1 MIPPAH
7 FYHRQ
12 ALVVPSG
19 EYDEMMVMSPSDL
32 AQRCDGAHQDKA
44 GWRAKCPVHQGHSDT
59 SLHLWEEAGN
69 LRVHCFAG
77 CQAQDILSALGA
89 EPPAKR
95 AEHYDAMYSYRA
107 LDGTVL
113 YQVVRLPGKQFRQR
127 RPDPVHVGRWL
138 WDTKGVPLVLYQL
151 PEVKQAVTLH
161 QPIYIVEGE
170 KDVESLR
177 AIGLVATCNRGGA
190 GKWEDSYTAALSD
203 ADVIVLPDNDQAGKD
218 HAALVAARL
227 RGTVRSLALVPLPDL
242 PERGDVTDWLGKG
255 HTLKDLQRLT
265 AQTPPTITQPHL
277 ILTRFSEIE
286 PEDVSWLWHPYIPL
300 KKLTILE
307 GDPGQG
313 KTYLMLA
320 LAAAVTQGHSFPD
333 QRGRVPPPHMDWSTV
348 LYLSAEDDMAD
359 TLVPRAMAA
368 GAQRERLIAVCGWS
382 SGGDVAP
389 FSFAQLTLLSEAIGD
404 TKARLVIV
412 DPIQGFIGEKVDTH
426 RTNEVRPI
434 MSQLR
439 NIAEQHRCAI
449 LLIRHLNKGIGKAL
463 YRGQGSVDFTA
474 AARSVLVVA
483 ESLEDETKKVMAHEK
498 SSLAPKG
505 ASLVFSISNEGFH
518 WCGTSRVSA
527 DELVYQQP
535 IKEQHQRR
543 AAAEWLEGALEGG
556 EQQVETLRAEAEANG
571 IAWRTVERAKSALR
585 VISFKRGDKWFW
597 KLQEPWDEEMYPGRE
612 DTT

>member
-1 MIPPAH
+1 
-7 FYHRQ
+7 
-12 ALVVPSG
+12 
-19 EYDEMMVMSPSDL
+19 MSISSAAL
-32 AQRCDGAHQDKA
+32 AQQCDGAHQDKA
-44 GWRAKCPVHQGHSDT
+44 GWRAKCPIHQGHSDT

-77 CQAQDILSALGA
+77 CKAQDILAALGQQ
-89 EPPAKR
+89 PQSR
-95 AEHYDAMYSYRA
+95 HVEHYDAIYSYRN

-138 WDTKGVPLVLYQL
+138 WETKGVELVLYQL

-170 KDVESLR
+170 KDVETLR
-177 AIGLVATCNRGGA
+177 ALGLVATCNRGGA
-190 GKWEDSYTAALSD
+190 GKWEDTYTAALAD
-203 ADVIVLPDNDQAGKD
+203 ADVIVLPDNDQPGKD

-227 RGTVRSLALVPLPDL
+227 RGTVRSLAIVTLPDL
-242 PERGDVTDWLGKG
+242 PERGDVTDWLHKG
-255 HTLKDLQRLT
+255 HTLKDLQALT
-265 AQTPPTITQPHL
+265 ARTTPTITRPRL
-277 ILTRFSEIE
+277 VLRRFSEVD
-286 PEDVSWLWHPYIPL
+286 PEEVSWLWQPYIPL

-333 QRGRVPPPHMDWSTV
+333 QKGRVPPPHMNWGTV
-348 LYLSAEDDMAD
+348 LYMSAEDDMAD
-359 TLVPRAMAA
+359 TLVPRAIAA
-368 GAQRERLIAVCGWS
+368 GANRERLIEVSGWS
-382 SGGDVAP
+382 NGGDVEP
-389 FSFAQLTLLSEAIGD
+389 FSFAQLALLSEAIGD

-439 NIAEQHRCAI
+439 NIAEYHRCAI
-449 LLIRHLNKGIGKAL
+449 LLIRHLTKGIGKAL

-505 ASLVFSISNEGFH
+505 ASLVFQITDDGFR
-518 WCGTSRVSA
+518 WCGVSGVSA
-527 DELVYQQP
+527 DELVHQQP
-535 IKEQHQRR
+535 VKEQHQRR
-543 AAAEWLEGALEGG
+543 EAASWLEESLGDG
-556 EQQVETLRAEAEANG
+556 EQQVEILKMEAEANDL
-571 IAWRTVERAKSALR
+571 AWRTIRRAKLALG
-585 VISFKRGDKWFW
+585 VVSFKRGEKWFW
-597 KLQEPWDEEMYPGRE
+597 KLQDPWDKERYPGSE
-612 DTT
+612 DDDA

>member
-1 MIPPAH
+1 
-7 FYHRQ
+7 
-12 ALVVPSG
+12 
-19 EYDEMMVMSPSDL
+19 MMSISVDAL
-32 AQRCDGAHQDKA
+32 AQQCDGAHQDKA
-44 GWRAKCPVHQGHSDT
+44 GWRAKCPIHQGHSDT

-77 CQAQDILSALGA
+77 CKAQDILTALGQPKA
-89 EPPAKR
+89 R
-95 AEHYDAMYSYRA
+95 RTEHYDAIYSYRD

-127 RPDPVHVGRWL
+127 RPDPVHVGRWV
-138 WDTKGVPLVLYQL
+138 WDTKGVELVLYQL

-170 KDVESLR
+170 KDVETLR
-177 AIGLVATCNRGGA
+177 TLGLVATCNRGGA
-190 GKWEDSYTAALSD
+190 GKWEDSYTAALAD
-203 ADVIVLPDNDQAGKD
+203 ADVIVLPDNDQPGKD

-227 RGTVRSLALVPLPDL
+227 RGTVRSLAIVPLPDL
-242 PERGDVTDWLGKG
+242 PDRGDVTDWLHKG
-255 HTLKDLQRLT
+255 HTLRDLQALT
-265 AQTPPTITQPHL
+265 AHTAPTITRPML
-277 ILTRFSEIE
+277 VLKRFSEIE
-286 PEDVSWLWHPYIPL
+286 PEEVSWLWHPYIPL

-313 KTYLMLA
+313 KTFLMLA

-333 QRGRVPPPHMDWSTV
+333 QKGRVPPPHMNWGTV
-348 LYLSAEDDMAD
+348 LYMSAEDDLAD
-359 TLVPRAMAA
+359 TLVPRAISA
-368 GAQRERLIAVCGWS
+368 GAVRERILSVCGWS
-382 SGGDVAP
+382 TGGDIEP
-389 FSFAQLTLLSEAIGD
+389 FSFAQLALLNDAIGD

-439 NIAEQHRCAI
+439 NIAEHHRCAI

-505 ASLVFSISNEGFH
+505 ASLVFQITGEGFH
-518 WCGTSRVSA
+518 WCGTSSVSA

-535 IKEQHQRR
+535 VKAQHQRR
-543 AAAEWLEGALEGG
+543 EAATWLEGTLAEG
-556 EQQVETLRAEAEANG
+556 EQQVETLRAEADANG
-571 IAWRTVERAKSALR
+571 LNWRTVERAKSALH
-585 VISFKRGDKWFW
+585 VMSFKRDNKWFW
-597 KLQEPWDEEMYPGRE
+597 KLPEPWDEERYSGSE
-612 DTT
+612 DV

>member
-1 MIPPAH
+1 M
-7 FYHRQ
+7 
-12 ALVVPSG
+12 ALSAA
-19 EYDEMMVMSPSDL
+19 EL
-32 AQRCDGAHQDKA
+32 AQRCDGAHQDKE
-44 GWRAKCPVHQGHSDT
+44 GWRAKCPLHQGHSDT

-77 CQAQDILSALGA
+77 CKAQDILAALGA
-89 EPPAKR
+89 QSPTR
-95 AEHYDAMYSYRA
+95 RQEHYEAIYSYRA

-113 YQVVRLPGKQFRQR
+113 FQVVRLPGKQFRQR
-127 RPDPVHVGRWL
+127 RPDPIHVGRWL
-138 WDTKGVPLVLYQL
+138 WDTKGVELVLYHL

-161 QPIYIVEGE
+161 QPVYIVEGE

-177 AIGLVATCNRGGA
+177 ALGLVATCNRGGA
-190 GKWEDSYTAALSD
+190 GKWEDSYTAALEN
-203 ADVIVLPDNDQAGKD
+203 AEIIVLPDNDQPGRD

-227 RGTVRSLALVPLPDL
+227 RGTVRSLNIVTLPDL
-242 PERGDVTDWLGKG
+242 PERGDVTDWLRKG
-255 HTLKDLQRLT
+255 HTLKDLQALT
-265 AQTPPTITQPHL
+265 AQTAPTITRPRL
-277 ILTRFSEIE
+277 VLKRFSDIE

-313 KTYLMLA
+313 KTFLMLA

-333 QRGRVPPPHMDWSTV
+333 QRGRVPPPHMDWGTV
-348 LYLSAEDDMAD
+348 LYMSAEDDLAD
-359 TLVPRAMAA
+359 TLVPRAISA
-368 GAQRERLIAVCGWS
+368 GAVRERIISVCGWS
-382 SGGDVAP
+382 NGGEVEP
-389 FSFAQLTLLSEAIGD
+389 FSFTQLSLLNEAIGD

-439 NIAEQHRCAI
+439 TIAELHRCAI
-449 LLIRHLNKGIGKAL
+449 LLIRHLTKGIGKAL

-505 ASLVFSISNEGFH
+505 SSLIFKITDAGFQ
-518 WCGTSRVSA
+518 WCGTCAVGA
-527 DELVYQQP
+527 DELVRQQP
-535 IKEQHQRR
+535 DKSHSQRR
-543 AAAEWLEGALEGG
+543 EAAQWLEESLRTG
-556 EQQVETLRAEAEANG
+556 EQQVATLQMEAEVNDL
-571 IAWRTVERAKSALR
+571 AWRTVIRAKSALGI
-585 VISFKRGDKWFW
+585 VSFKRGETWFW
-597 KLQEPWDEEMYPGRE
+597 KLHEPWDKERYPGQE
-612 DTT
+612 DDE

>member
-1 MIPPAH
+1 MAERRTGQDV
-7 FYHRQ
+7 YHDTTSAAQ
-12 ALVVPSG
+12 
-19 EYDEMMVMSPSDL
+19 L
-32 AQRCDGAHQDKA
+32 AQQCDGAHQDKD
-44 GWRAKCPVHQGHSDT
+44 GWRARCPVHQGHSDT

-69 LRVHCFAG
+69 LRVHCFSG
-77 CQAQDILSALGA
+77 CKAQDILTALGA
-89 EPPAKR
+89 QPRARR
-95 AEHYDAMYSYRA
+95 AEHYDAIYSYRA

-113 YQVVRLPGKQFRQR
+113 YQVVRMLGKQFRQR
-127 RPDPVHVGRWL
+127 RPDPINVGRWL
-138 WDTKGVPLVLYQL
+138 WDTKGVSLVLYHL

-170 KDVESLR
+170 KDVETLR
-177 AIGLVATCNRGGA
+177 ALGLVATCNRGGA
-190 GKWEDSYTAALSD
+190 GKWEDSYTAALD
-203 ADVIVLPDNDQAGKD
+203 NADVLVLPDNDQPGKD

-227 RGTVRSLALVPLPDL
+227 RGTVRSLSIVVLPDL
-242 PERGDVTDWLGKG
+242 PERGDVSDWLQQG
-255 HTLKDLQRLT
+255 HTLKELQALT
-265 AQTPPTITQPHL
+265 AKTPPTITRPRL
-277 ILTRFSEIE
+277 ILKRFSEIE
-286 PEDVSWLWHPYIPL
+286 PEEVSWLWHPYIPL

-313 KTYLMLA
+313 KTFLMLA

-333 QRGRVPPPHMDWSTV
+333 QRGRVPPPHMNWGTV
-348 LYLSAEDDMAD
+348 LYMSAEDDLAD
-359 TLVPRAMAA
+359 TLIPRALSA
-368 GAQRERLIAVCGWS
+368 GAVRERIISVCGWTN
-382 SGGDVAP
+382 GGEVEP
-389 FSFAQLTLLSEAIGD
+389 FSFAQLALLSEAIGD

-412 DPIQGFIGEKVDTH
+412 DPLQGFIGEKVDTH

-439 NIAEQHRCAI
+439 NIAEVHRCAI

-505 ASLVFSISNEGFH
+505 ASLVFRITNEGFH
-518 WCGTSRVSA
+518 WCGTSGIGA

-543 AAAEWLEGALEGG
+543 AAAEWLGSALEGG
-556 EQQVETLRAEAEANG
+556 EQQVETLKVEAEANS
-571 IAWRTVERAKSALR
+571 IAWRTLFRAKSALHI
-585 VISFKRGDKWFW
+585 ISFKRDGKWFW
-597 KLQEPWDEEMYPGRE
+597 KLPEPWDEERYPGSE
-612 DTT
+612 NET

>member
-1 MIPPAH
+1 
-7 FYHRQ
+7 
-12 ALVVPSG
+12 
-19 EYDEMMVMSPSDL
+19 MMSISAATL
-32 AQRCDGAHQDKA
+32 AQQCEGAHQDKA
-44 GWRAKCPVHQGHSDT
+44 GWRAKCPIHQGHSDT

-77 CQAQDILSALGA
+77 CKAQDILAALGQQ
-89 EPPAKR
+89 PQHR
-95 AEHYDAMYSYRA
+95 HTEHYDAIYSYRN

-138 WDTKGVPLVLYQL
+138 WDTKGVELVLYQL

-170 KDVESLR
+170 KDVETLR
-177 AIGLVATCNRGGA
+177 ALGLVATCNRGGA
-190 GKWEDSYTAALSD
+190 GKWEDSYTAVLSD

-218 HAALVAARL
+218 HAALVASRL
-227 RGTVRSLALVPLPDL
+227 RGTVRSLAIVPLPDL
-242 PERGDVTDWLGKG
+242 PERGDVTDWLHKG
-255 HTLKDLQRLT
+255 HTLKDLQKITR
-265 AQTPPTITQPHL
+265 QVQPTITRPML
-277 ILTRFSEIE
+277 VLKRFSEIE
-286 PEDVSWLWHPYIPL
+286 PEEVSWLWHPYIPL

-313 KTYLMLA
+313 KTFLMLA
-320 LAAAVTQGHSFPD
+320 LAAAVTQGYSFPD
-333 QRGRVPPPHMDWSTV
+333 QKGRVPPPHMNWGTV
-348 LYLSAEDDMAD
+348 LYMSAEDDLAD
-359 TLVPRAMAA
+359 TLVPRAISA
-368 GAQRERLIAVCGWS
+368 GAERDRIISVCGWS
-382 SGGDVAP
+382 NGGEIEP
-389 FSFAQLTLLSEAIGD
+389 FSFAQLALLNEAIGD

-439 NIAEQHRCAI
+439 NIAEHHRCAI
-449 LLIRHLNKGIGKAL
+449 LLIRHLTKGIGKAL

-505 ASLVFSISNEGFH
+505 ESLVFQITDGGFR
-518 WCGTSRVSA
+518 WCGVSRVSA

-543 AAAEWLEGALEGG
+543 AAAEWLEETLTEG
-556 EQQVETLRAEAEANG
+556 EQQRETIRAEAEAND
-571 IAWRTVERAKSALR
+571 IKWRTLMRAKSALR
-585 VISFKRGDKWFW
+585 VMSFKKGELWFW
-597 KLQEPWDEEMYPGRE
+597 KLPEPWDEERYPGIE
-612 DTT
+612 DET